1 MNMYKNK
8 NNKNDNKSYGQLL
21 LLAATCAA
29 KSANLAV

>member
-8 NNKNDNKSYGQLL
+8 NNNNESYGQLL